1 MSELVPDWH
10 RLTADETLAALETGA
25 DGLAEPA
32 VSDRLARYGPNVFH
46 VARPTSALR
55 ILAAQFRSV
64 VVLLLF
70 VAALLAL
77 AIGDGLEA
85 AAIGIVLLINT
96 IVGFITELSARRAM
110 EGLLRL
116 EVPRAVVI
124 RGGEATEIDAREI
137 VPGDIIQ
144 VEEGLAVPADARLLE
159 SAGLRTNESALSGE
173 STPVDKRATGVF
185 EENTP
190 LPERANIV
198 YRSTTVVAGN
208 GRAAVV
214 ATGMDT
220 EVGKIGRL
228 TAETISEP
236 TPLELRLN
244 TLGRRL
250 VWITLGLAALVV
262 AVGALQGV
270 ALARMI
276 ETGVALAVAAIPEG
290 LPAVA
295 TVALAVGMRR
305 MARRR
310 ALIRRLAAVETLGSA
325 TVVCTDKTGTL
336 TAGEMTLTTLALP
349 EREVVITGIGLVP
362 EGDFLEAD
370 KRLEPAEEPQLA
382 TALRITAL
390 ANRAAFEESDGSWS
404 GRGDPTEVALLVGAR
419 KAGMDPNE
427 LAAEWE
433 SVAEV
438 PFSSERMLMA
448 SVRRSADRGTVVFV
462 KGAPAEVLSR
472 CARVLGRSGI
482 HELADEER
490 QALEGRNAQLAARG
504 LRVLAI
510 AERDLPDAWE
520 APLGEPDVAPEDA
533 LDGLTFVAFVGLID
547 PPAPGVVETL
557 RKFRDAG
564 VRIAMLTGDQ
574 RLTAEAI
581 ATDLDLLAEGQTTLD
596 GRELHSLSS
605 RQLAER
611 ISTVGA
617 FSRVSPAD
625 KLKIVNAYRSNGEI
639 VAMLGDGVNDAPA
652 LRKADIGVAMG
663 IRGTDVA
670 REAADVILQD
680 DRFPTLGAA
689 IAEGRVVFDNI
700 RKFVF
705 YLFSCNLA
713 EVLVL
718 LVASLAGLPLPLLPL
733 QILWLN
739 LVTDTFPALS
749 LALEPAETGIMQR
762 PPKDPQTAI
771 LSNRFMRAIAF
782 YAGLITISTLLA
794 YILRLD
800 PASPERS
807 TGIAFLTLGFAQIFH
822 LGNARSLR
830 AVVLPREAVRNGYA
844 IGAVILSVGLQLLAV
859 YYAPLSQVL
868 ALSPPRPGDWP
879 LIVGL
884 ALAPAVIGQLI
895 RLRRRPVTENSAAS
909 NDAIAV

>member
-1 MSELVPDWH
+1 MNERRPDWH
-10 RLTADETLAALETGA
+10 GLTADEALVRLETDA

-32 VSDRLARYGPNVFH
+32 VSDRLARYGPNVFR
-46 VARPTSALR
+46 VARPTSAFR
-55 ILAAQFRSV
+55 ILVAQLRSV

-96 IVGFITELSARRAM
+96 AVGFVTELSARRAM

-124 RGGEATEIDAREI
+124 RGGEAHEIDAREL

-144 VEEGLAVPADARLLE
+144 VEEGHAVPADARLLE
-159 SAGLRTNESALSGE
+159 SASLRTVESALSGE
-173 STPVDKRATGVF
+173 STPVDKRATGVLDA
-185 EENTP
+185 NTP

-198 YRSTTVVAGN
+198 YRSTTAVAGN
-208 GRAAVV
+208 GRAVVV

-228 TAETISEP
+228 TAETVSER
-236 TPLELRLN
+236 TPLELRLD

-250 VWITLGLAALVV
+250 VWITLGLATLVV
-262 AVGALQGV
+262 GVGALQG
-270 ALARMI
+270 AELARMI

-295 TVALAVGMRR
+295 TVALAVGLRR

-310 ALIRRLAAVETLGSA
+310 ALIRRLAAVETLGST

-349 EREVVITGIGLVP
+349 ERDVDVTGAGLVP
-362 EGDFLEAD
+362 EGVFVEAA
-370 KRLEPAEEPQLA
+370 RTLEPAADLQLA
-382 TALRITAL
+382 TALRIGAL
-390 ANRAAFEESDGSWS
+390 ANRAALEQSNGRWQ
-404 GRGDPTEVALLVGAR
+404 GRGDPTEVALLVGAA
-419 KAGMDPNE
+419 KAGIDGIE
-427 LAAEWE
+427 LVAEWE

-448 SVRRSADRGTVVFV
+448 SVRRSGDDRTVAFV
-462 KGAPAEVLSR
+462 KGAPLKVLS
-472 CARVLGRSGI
+472 CCDRVLGSSGI
-482 HELADEER
+482 RDLTAEER
-490 QALEGRNAQLAARG
+490 RQLELRNKQLAARG
-504 LRVLAI
+504 LRVLAL
-510 AERDLPDAWE
+510 AERDLESSWKVDEEADASQ
-520 APLGEPDVAPEDA
+520 EDI
-533 LDGLTFVAFVGLID
+533 LVGLTFVAFVGLID

-557 RKFRDAG
+557 KKFRDAG

-581 ATDLDLLAEGQTTLD
+581 AADLGLLAEGQTTLD
-596 GRELHSLSS
+596 GRELHRLPAQ
-605 RQLAER
+605 RLAER

-617 FSRVSPAD
+617 FSRVSPVD
-625 KLKIVNAYRSNGEI
+625 KLKIVDAYRSNGEI

-670 REAADVILQD
+670 REAADLILQD
-680 DRFPTLGAA
+680 DQFPTLGAA
-689 IAEGRVVFDNI
+689 IAEGRVIFANI

-718 LVASLAGLPLPLLPL
+718 LLASLAGLPLPLLPL

-749 LALEPAETGIMQR
+749 LALEPAEAGIMHR

-771 LSNRFMRAIAF
+771 LSRRFLRAIAF
-782 YAGLITISTLLA
+782 YAGLITISTLVAYVLKFDLA
-794 YILRLD
+794 N
-800 PASPERS
+800 PERS

-830 AVVLPREAVRNGYA
+830 AVVRPREAVRNGYA
-844 IGAVILSVGLQLLAV
+844 IGAVVLSLGLTLLAV
-859 YYAPLSQVL
+859 YYAPLSRVL
-868 ALSPPRPGDWP
+868 ALSPPRPADWP
-879 LIVGL
+879 VIIAL
-884 ALAPAVIGQLI
+884 ALAPAVIGQII
-895 RLRRRPVTENSAAS
+895 RLRKRPEVANSTAS
-909 NDAIAV
+909 NDMVAV